1 MALLNSRKASE
12 LIRNQTGRSCT
23 RQNLEKLCRAE
34 RLPTSCKSLAPI
46 RLDDETL
53 VEEYLSVVDPRQ
65 AEAVNRGPATY
76 REEVA
81 MAEGG
86 PLTPKVLKALAMDAT
101 RRLDPDDLREPAE
114 SRRMQQHYEA
124 ELARLKSDQLDGTV
138 VLAAEAEAAMFA
150 RARSARDALQ
160 GITPR
165 VIEELCSIAGSLDA
179 EQRHRAQVML
189 DRELLRVCEALAQPV
204 LRKEQSDAG

>member
-1 MALLNSRKASE
+1 M
-12 LIRNQTGRSCT
+12 
-23 RQNLEKLCRAE
+23 
-34 RLPTSCKSLAPI
+34 SLTPI
-46 RLDDETL
+46 RVEGDLL
-53 VEEYLSVVDPRQ
+53 VKEYLSVIDPRQ
-65 AEAVNRGPATY
+65 EGVINRGPATY
-76 REEVA
+76 REDVA

-101 RRLDPDDLREPAE
+101 KRLDPDDLREPAE

-150 RARSARDALQ
+150 RARTARDALQ

-179 EQRHRAQVML
+179 EQRHKAQVLL
-189 DRELLRVCEALAQPV
+189 DRELMRVCEALAQPV
-204 LRKEQSDAG
+204 LRKGQSDAS